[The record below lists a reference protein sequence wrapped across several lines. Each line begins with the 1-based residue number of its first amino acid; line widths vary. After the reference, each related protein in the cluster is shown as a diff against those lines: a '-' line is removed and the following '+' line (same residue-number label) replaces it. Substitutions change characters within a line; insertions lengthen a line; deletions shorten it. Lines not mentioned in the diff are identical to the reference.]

1 MITRRLLETGKE
13 VRILMRSQ
21 SPYALL
27 AEAGAQA
34 VLSDRKDRASLNPAC
49 EVIEDERRPQAGE

>member
-13 VRILMRSQ
+13 ARILMRPQ

-27 AEAGAQA
+27 AEAGAHA
-34 VLSDRKDRASLNPAC
+34 MLGDRKDRVPLNPAG
-49 EVIEDERRPQAGE
+49 ERIEDERRP